1 MSSYFA
7 NAAALLIQFAFGAI
21 VLLLLLRVLAEAVRA
36 DFYNPIC
43 QFLYRTTNPV
53 LTPLKR
59 VIPNFRRINTAALL
73 LAWLAEVVKNLVL
86 YLLIGLRA
94 AAPGLLLLGLA
105 DLLDFLAII
114 YLLMIFAWALLSF
127 VSLDARHPLTPLL
140 GRIVDPVLRPLRRI
154 LPAPGGLD
162 LSPAVAILAIL
173 VLRVLIVGP
182 LLDLGHRLSV

>member
-1 MSSYFA
+1 MSPYFA
-7 NAAALLIQFAFGAI
+7 NAAALLVQFSFGAI

-59 VIPNFRRINTAALL
+59 VIPNFRRINIAALL
-73 LAWLAEVVKNLVL
+73 LAWVAEVLKNLLL
-86 YLLIGLRA
+86 YLLIGLRG

-105 DLLDFLAII
+105 DLLDFLAIL

-127 VSLDARHPLTPLL
+127 VTLDARHPLTPLL

-162 LSPAVAILAIL
+162 LSPAVAILVIL
-173 VLRVLIVGP
+173 VLRVLVVGP

>member
-1 MSSYFA
+1 MSTYFA

-21 VLLLLLRVLAEAVRA
+21 VLLLLLRLLAEAVRA

-59 VIPNFRRINTAALL
+59 VIPNFRRINAAALL
-73 LAWLAEVVKNLVL
+73 LSWLAEVVKNLLL

-105 DLLDFLAII
+105 DLLDFIAVL

-127 VSLDARHPLTPLL
+127 VSLDARHPLVPLL
-140 GRIVDPVLRPLRRI
+140 GRLVEPALRPLRRL

-162 LSPAVAILAIL
+162 LSPAVAILVIL

-182 LLDLGHRLSV
+182 LLDLGHRLSL

>member
-21 VLLLLLRVLAEAVRA
+21 ALLLLLRVLAEAVRA

-59 VIPNFRRINTAALL
+59 VIPNFRRINIAALL
-73 LAWLAEVVKNLVL
+73 LAWVAEVVKNLVL

-105 DLLDFLAII
+105 DLLDFVAIL

-182 LLDLGHRLSV
+182 LLELGHRLSL